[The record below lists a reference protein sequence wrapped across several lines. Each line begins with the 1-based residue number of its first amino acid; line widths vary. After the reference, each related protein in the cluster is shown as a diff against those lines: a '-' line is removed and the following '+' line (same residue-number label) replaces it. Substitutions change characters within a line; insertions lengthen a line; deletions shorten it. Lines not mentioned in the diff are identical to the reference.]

1 MLCFLEASPRTPP
14 MRVLQL
20 TRPWPSHSVYELAT
34 SCSSFFSEQ
43 NELCNLCML
52 DLDDMGCQDYHK
64 QMLELRQ
71 KVSPREVVVWE
82 PRKLCIQAVQALI
95 TWIHGVYRVYLFEVG
110 WFSTGDEIN
119 ATSAVIH
126 AFYCKKD
133 RSKVLQTLQSCWE
146 MELWEIWQDGAGKIT
161 SWFCDGWKRR
171 ARRTLKKCQW
181 TQRPEYLSIS

>member
-1 MLCFLEASPRTPP
+1 MLCFLDASPRTPL

-20 TRPWPSHSVYELAT
+20 TRPWRSYSVYELAT
-34 SCSSFFSEQ
+34 SCNSFFSEQ
-43 NELCNLCML
+43 NELCML
-52 DLDDMGCQDYHK
+52 DLDDLGCQDYHK

-82 PRKLCIQAVQALI
+82 PRKICIQPVQALN
-95 TWIHGVYRVYLFEVG
+95 TWIHGVYLVYLFEVG

-133 RSKVLQTLQSCWE
+133 RCKVLQTCNPAE
-146 MELWEIWQDGAGKIT
+146 
-161 SWFCDGWKRR
+161 KRNCER
-171 ARRTLKKCQW
+171 LDKMA
-181 TQRPEYLSIS
+181 